1 MHLGGLMKRATLW
14 TIGAG
19 VTGVALVIAL
29 RAQEQPSGK
38 AELVKEAAAPA
49 DKIAFT
55 FSDDQK
61 MQEFAQLWQQRQV
74 VLTRMAVLQSYWNV
88 EQGGLNETNKQLLEK
103 FNLDVNKNYTL
114 DTDRKVLVEREAAP
128 QPTQLGQPPAAA
140 PAPPTSP

>member
-1 MHLGGLMKRATLW
+1 MTLGGLMKRATLW

-19 VTGVALVIAL
+19 VTAVALMIAL
-29 RAQEQPSGK
+29 RAQEQPGGK
-38 AELVKEAAAPA
+38 TEPAKEAATSA

-55 FSDDQK
+55 FSDEQK
-61 MQEFAQLWQQRQV
+61 MQEFAQIWQQRQV

-128 QPTQLGQPPAAA
+128 QPTQLGQPPATT

>member
-19 VTGVALVIAL
+19 VAGVALMLAL
-29 RAQEQPSGK
+29 RAQEQPGGK
-38 AELVKEAAAPA
+38 AESAKDAAAPA
-49 DKIAFT
+49 EKIAFT

-128 QPTQLGQPPAAA
+128 QPTELGQPPTQSQL
-140 PAPPTSP
+140 PATP

>member
-1 MHLGGLMKRATLW
+1 MKRATLW

-19 VTGVALVIAL
+19 ITGVALMIAL
-29 RAQEQPSGK
+29 RAQEQPGGK
-38 AELVKEAAAPA
+38 ADPAKAAATAQDAAAPA

-128 QPTQLGQPPAAA
+128 QPTELGQPPTQSQL
-140 PAPPTSP
+140 PATP

>member
-1 MHLGGLMKRATLW
+1 MHRGGLMKRAMLW

-19 VTGVALVIAL
+19 VTGVVLMLAL
-29 RAQEQPSGK
+29 RAQEQPGGK
-38 AELVKEAAAPA
+38 AESAKDAAAPA
-49 DKIAFT
+49 EKIAFT

-74 VLTRMAVLQSYWNV
+74 VLTRMAVLQNYWNV

-103 FNLDVNKNYTL
+103 FNLDVDKNYTL
-114 DTDRKVLVEREAAP
+114 DTDHKVLVEREAAP
-128 QPTQLGQPPAAA
+128 QPTQLGEPQAGA